1 MAILRRLLAI
11 PLLTL
16 RCATGLFAA
25 CDGDPIPPDNDGALA
40 IVTIDT
46 LARFQI
52 MTGWEAHTQSGES
65 HPLFPEFRDALFDQ
79 AVKEVGINRLRVEIR
94 AGAENPVD
102 FTLAT
107 SENAKCKRW
116 DTVND
121 NDDPRLINPAGFHFT
136 ELDSTIARVV
146 LPMKQR
152 LEARGERLFV
162 NLNYVAFLNQCPPAV
177 YVHAVPAEY
186 AEFIFAAFVHLR
198 DTFGFVPDAVEMI
211 LEPDNVPVWR
221 NGKLIGEAMVATAAR
236 LAEAGFRPTFI
247 APSVADLGW
256 ALIYLDGI
264 YSVPGVRPLLGEIA
278 YHRYGTIAPVNL
290 AALAERAKSVGAR
303 TAMLEHIGSDVE
315 DLYADLTIANV
326 SAWQQFTLAFP
337 TPDNGG
343 HYFGIEDGRPVVA
356 SRTRYL
362 RQYFHYVRLGA
373 QRVGATSSTSAV
385 RAVAFENANHG
396 LVVVVHT
403 NQSGPVEVK
412 GLRPGTYG
420 ISATTSSVTWAELG
434 PQVAGPGGSLSFTAP
449 AAGVMTVYSR

>member
-1 MAILRRLLAI
+1 
-11 PLLTL
+11 
-16 RCATGLFAA
+16 
-25 CDGDPIPPDNDGALA
+25 
-40 IVTIDT
+40 VTVDT

-52 MTGWEAHTQSGES
+52 MTGWEANTQSGQS
-65 HPLFPEFRDALFDQ
+65 DPAFPEFRDALFDE
-79 AVKEVGINRLRVEIR
+79 AVKELGINRLRVEIY
-94 AGAENPVD
+94 AGEENPVD
-102 FTLAT
+102 LILAT
-107 SENAKCKRW
+107 GDNQRCKRAA
-116 DTVND
+116 TVND
-121 NDDPRLINPAGFHFT
+121 NDNPRLINPAGFHFSV
-136 ELDSTIARVV
+136 LDSTIARIVV
-146 LPMKQR
+146 PIKQR

-162 NLNYVAFLNQCPPAV
+162 NLNYVAFLDQCPPPV

-198 DTFGFVPDAVEMI
+198 DTFGFVPDAVEII
-211 LEPDNVPVWR
+211 LEPDNVTVWK

-247 APSVADLGW
+247 APSVADLGL

-278 YHRYGTIAPVNL
+278 YHRYGTVAPVNL
-290 AALAERAKSVGAR
+290 GALATRAKAEGAR

-337 TPDNGG
+337 SADNGG
-343 HYFGIEDGRPVVA
+343 HYFGIENARPVVA

-373 QRVGATSSTSAV
+373 QRVGATSSASAV
-385 RAVAFENANHG
+385 RAVAFENANRG

-403 NQSGPVEVK
+403 NRSGQVELK
-412 GLRPGTYG
+412 GLRPGNYG
-420 ISATTSSVTWAELG
+420 VSATTSDVTWAELG
-434 PQVAGPGGSLSFTAP
+434 PQVAGPEGSLSFTAP
-449 AAGVMTVYSR
+449 GPGVMTVYSR

>member
-11 PLLTL
+11 PLFILP
-16 RCATGLFAA
+16 CATGVFAA
-25 CDGDPIPPDNDGALA
+25 CDGDSIPPDGGALA
-40 IVTIDT
+40 IVTVDT

-52 MTGWEAHTQSGES
+52 MTGWEATAQSAQA
-65 HPLFPEFRDALFDQ
+65 HPLFAEFRDALFDQ
-79 AVKEVGINRLRVEIR
+79 AVNDLGINRLRVPIH

-102 FTLAT
+102 FML
-107 SENAKCKRW
+107 EDDQNERCKRW
-116 DTVND
+116 NTVND
-121 NDDPRLINPAGFHFT
+121 NDNPRIINPAGFHFT
-136 ELDSTIARVV
+136 ALDSTIARVV

-162 NLNYVAFLNQCPPAV
+162 NLNYTAFLDQCPPPV

-211 LEPDNVPVWR
+211 LEPDNVTVWK
-221 NGKLIGEAMVATAAR
+221 NGKLIGEAMVAAAAR
-236 LAEAGFRPTFI
+236 LAEAGFHPTFI

-278 YHRYGTIAPVNL
+278 YHRYGTVAPVNL
-290 AALAERAKSVGAR
+290 GALAERAKSVGAR

-326 SAWQQFTLAFP
+326 SAWQQYTLAYP
-337 TPDNGG
+337 APDNGG
-343 HYFGIEDGRPVVA
+343 HYFGIEGGRPVLG

-362 RQYFHYVRLGA
+362 RQYFYYVRLGA
-373 QRVGATSSTSAV
+373 QRVGATSNVSAV
-385 RAVAFENANHG
+385 RAAAFENVNRG
-396 LVVVVHT
+396 LVVVVHV
-403 NQSGPVEVK
+403 NGSGPVQVK
-412 GLRPGTYG
+412 GLRPGNYG
-420 ISATTSSVTWAELG
+420 VSATTSSATWVELG
-434 PQVAGPGGSLSFTAP
+434 PQVAGPEGSLSFTAP
-449 AAGVMTVYSR
+449 AAGVMTVYSK